1 MEDVLQ
7 PRSRRS
13 WDVLKEWF
21 RIAGGNK
28 NASATTV
35 TTIPSKD
42 APENSTSAVETLADA
57 DKISDDSPGMISGRS
72 PEIVSGR
79 SPDIVSGR
87 SPLSSPDD
95 EAVDSNS
102 EQSTAHGWRV
112 VECRVDNN
120 GSCGSCGEMLRSIEL
135 SEDDEKRLLKQ
146 VGFDFTACCM

>member
-21 RIAGGNK
+21 RVAGGKK

-35 TTIPSKD
+35 TTMPPKD
-42 APENSTSAVETLADA
+42 ASENSTGAIETLADA
-57 DKISDDSPGMISGRS
+57 DKTRVVAESSGEGLETVSDRSHRAS
-72 PEIVSGR
+72 PE
-79 SPDIVSGR
+79 
-87 SPLSSPDD
+87 D
-95 EAVDSNS
+95 EVVGSDS

-112 VECRVDNN
+112 VECRVGKD
-120 GSCGSCGEMLRSIEL
+120 GSCGNCGEMLRSIEL